1 MMRLLFA
8 FWLCCTTLLPAQ
20 PVLTRVEPPHWWTGM
35 QNPELQLLLYG
46 KDLGHLTPV
55 IDHPG
60 VTVQRTIRVPN
71 ANYLFVDLHIGPETA
86 AEAFELRLQDAG
98 ETVLTYTYQ
107 LEARQPGSAQRR
119 GFDSRDVIYLITPDR
134 FANGDPAN
142 DSVEGLAD
150 RANRRDPESRHGGDI
165 EGVRQHLA
173 YFKDMGFTGL
183 WLNPVL
189 ENDQPRSSYHG
200 YSITDFYQVDPRM
213 GTNEA
218 FRALCREAQAQGL
231 LMVMDMVANHA
242 GSGHWWTEDLPT
254 PDWYNRP
261 PAGMGDYQQTN
272 HRRTTLQDPHAAPS
286 DRQWFQD
293 GWFVPSM
300 PDLNQRNPLMATYL
314 IQNAIWWVEY
324 AGLGG
329 IRMDTYSYP
338 DKDFMARWTQAI
350 MAEYPH
356 FSIVGEEW
364 SPFVPIVAHWQA
376 GNANGYPSA
385 LNSLMDF
392 PLQISL
398 VEGLKE
404 KEGWNSGLLK
414 IYETLA
420 LDYLYP
426 DPDMLMIFPDN
437 HDMSR
442 IFTQLDEDYGL
453 WQNAMAF
460 ILTTRGIPQI
470 FYGTEILMS
479 HPGTDAHVIIR
490 SDFPGGWPGDKVNAF
505 TGQGLSTQAQEA
517 QALMRRLLNWRK
529 EHAVIHTGKLIHY
542 GPLHDGVYVYFR
554 QQGEQTVMVVL
565 NKNEAAFSLDLA
577 RFRELLG
584 DATQAHEVI
593 SDRTLPLGE
602 RLSLPPRSP
611 LILELR

>member
-1 MMRLLFA
+1 MRFLILPLLLLVHF
-8 FWLCCTTLLPAQ
+8 LPAQ
-20 PVLTRVEPPHWWTGM
+20 PRLERVEPPHWWVGM
-35 QNPELQLLLYG
+35 QNAQLQLMLYG
-46 KDLGHLTPV
+46 QDIGHLKPSVEATG
-55 IDHPG
+55 I
-60 VTVQRTIRVPN
+60 TVLRAIRVPN
-71 ANYLFVDLHIGPETA
+71 ENYLFVDLEIGPEATTGTFNLNLL
-86 AEAFELRLQDAG
+86 EG
-98 ETVLTYTYQ
+98 NKVVLTYPYT

-119 GFDSRDVIYLITPDR
+119 GFDSRDAIYLITPDR
-134 FANGDPAN
+134 YANGDPGN

-150 RANRRDPESRHGGDI
+150 KANRRDSEKRHGGDI
-165 EGVRQHLA
+165 EGIRQHLD
-173 YFKDMGFTGL
+173 YYRDMGFTGL

-200 YSITDFYQVDPRM
+200 YSTTDFYEVDARL
-213 GTNEA
+213 GTNESY
-218 FRALCREAQAQGL
+218 RTLCAEAKEKGL

-261 PAGMGDYQQTN
+261 PAGMGDYRQTN
-272 HRRTTLQDPHAAPS
+272 HRRTTLEDPHAAPS

-324 AGLGG
+324 ADLGG

-376 GNANGYPSA
+376 GNDNGYPSA

-404 KEGWNSGLLK
+404 QESWNSGLLK

-442 IFTQLDEDYGL
+442 IFTQLDEDYDL

-479 HPGTDAHVIIR
+479 HPGTDAHVEIR
-490 SDFPGGWPGDKVNAF
+490 RDFPGGWAGDAVNAF
-505 TGQGLSTQAQEA
+505 TGEGLSEQARQA
-517 QALMRRLLNWRK
+517 QALMRRLLTWRK
-529 EHAVIHTGKLIHY
+529 ENPVIHTGKLTHY

-554 QQGEQTVMVVL
+554 QDADKTVMVVL
-565 NKNEAAFSLDLA
+565 NKNEEAFRLKLD
-577 RFRELLG
+577 RFRETMG
-584 DATQAHEVI
+584 PVREGYDVI
-593 SDRTLPLGE
+593 GQRKLPLE
-602 RLSLPPRSP
+602 ETLTLPPRSP
-611 LILELR
+611 LVIEWER

>member
-1 MMRLLFA
+1 
-8 FWLCCTTLLPAQ
+8 
-20 PVLTRVEPPHWWTGM
+20 M
-35 QNPELQLLLYG
+35 QNAQLQLMLYG
-46 KDLGHLTPV
+46 QDIGHLKPSVEATG
-55 IDHPG
+55 I
-60 VTVQRTIRVPN
+60 TVLRAIRVPN
-71 ANYLFVDLHIGPETA
+71 ENYLFVDLEIGPEATTGTFNLNLL
-86 AEAFELRLQDAG
+86 EG
-98 ETVLTYTYQ
+98 NKVVLTYPYT

-119 GFDSRDVIYLITPDR
+119 GFDSRDAIYLITPDR
-134 FANGDPAN
+134 YANGDPGN

-150 RANRRDPESRHGGDI
+150 KANRRDSEKRHGGDI
-165 EGVRQHLA
+165 EGIRQHLD
-173 YFKDMGFTGL
+173 YYRDMGFTGL

-200 YSITDFYQVDPRM
+200 YSTTDFYEVDARL
-213 GTNEA
+213 GTNESY
-218 FRALCREAQAQGL
+218 RTLCAEAKEKGL

-261 PAGMGDYQQTN
+261 PAGMGDYRQTN
-272 HRRTTLQDPHAAPS
+272 HRRTTLEDPHAAPS

-324 AGLGG
+324 ADLGG

-376 GNANGYPSA
+376 GNDNGYPSA

-404 KEGWNSGLLK
+404 QESWNSGLLK

-442 IFTQLDEDYGL
+442 IFTQLDEDYDL

-479 HPGTDAHVIIR
+479 HPGTDAHVEIR
-490 SDFPGGWPGDKVNAF
+490 RDFPGGWAGDAVNAF
-505 TGQGLSTQAQEA
+505 TGEGLSEQARQA
-517 QALMRRLLNWRK
+517 QALMRRLLTWRK
-529 EHAVIHTGKLIHY
+529 ENPVIHTGKLTHY

-554 QQGEQTVMVVL
+554 QDADKTVMVVL
-565 NKNEAAFSLDLA
+565 NKNEEAFRLKLD
-577 RFRELLG
+577 RFRETMG
-584 DATQAHEVI
+584 PVREGYDVI
-593 SDRTLPLGE
+593 GQRKLPLE
-602 RLSLPPRSP
+602 ETLTLPPRSP
-611 LILELR
+611 LVIEWER